1 MKNVSRVSPCNAFR
15 GKKPGE
21 TNEEY
26 VERLVKEIDD
36 EFQAAGPHT
45 VCAFVAEPVVG
56 AVSVLFAV

>member
-21 TNEEY
+21 TDEEY
-26 VERLVKEIDD
+26 VGRLVKEIDD
-36 EFQAAGPHT
+36 EFQAVGPHT

-56 AVSVLFAV
+56 AVGILFAV